1 MARRYGRRS
10 VLGRVL
16 DDTYPLAVRR
26 NITTVTVARLVSNAL
41 YRFAAPFLAVIARG
55 FDVSISEIAIALTIA
70 ELCAVASP
78 LIGHTVVDRI
88 SRRTAMTVG
97 LTGVAAG
104 AFVTAL
110 APNVPAFTV
119 GLVVISA
126 FKIVFD
132 LAMGAWII
140 DHVEFARRS
149 RVVGLTETAWAL
161 GLLVGVSTMGLIT
174 AATSWPWGY
183 AAAGLV
189 AAVMA
194 VVIHARIAPDAVAG
208 HPSRSTIADPHDGF
222 ALPAIGWLAVG
233 AMLAMS
239 AAIQS
244 VFVTFGSWLED
255 DFDVSTAALAGITFA
270 LGAVELGSSSLSSLR
285 TDRWGKERS
294 VVGGAVL
301 MAIAGTAFAA
311 VDTSAVAGMAA
322 LAVLIGGFEFGI
334 VSAVPIGGDLMPGRP
349 GRGLGLFL
357 GATAVGR
364 GVTTIPATRLYD
376 AHGMGA
382 CALLAAV
389 LALVAAG
396 AMGARWRL
404 VGRSLGA
411 APPQPR

>member
-1 MARRYGRRS
+1 MRS
-10 VLGRVL
+10 
-16 DDTYPLAVRR
+16 
-26 NITTVTVARLVSNAL
+26 
-41 YRFAAPFLAVIARG
+41 
-55 FDVSISEIAIALTIA
+55 
-70 ELCAVASP
+70 
-78 LIGHTVVDRI
+78 
-88 SRRTAMTVG
+88 
-97 LTGVAAG
+97 
-104 AFVTAL
+104 
-110 APNVPAFTV
+110 
-119 GLVVISA
+119 
-126 FKIVFD
+126 
-132 LAMGAWII
+132 
-140 DHVEFARRS
+140 
-149 RVVGLTETAWAL
+149 
-161 GLLVGVSTMGLIT
+161 
-174 AATSWPWGY
+174 
-183 AAAGLV
+183 
-189 AAVMA
+189 
-194 VVIHARIAPDAVAG
+194 AG

-222 ALPAIGWLAVG
+222 ALPATGWLAVG

-396 AMGARWRL
+396 AMGARLAPRRPASARRRL
-404 VGRSLGA
+404 SRGSRW
-411 APPQPR
+411 

>member
-78 LIGHTVVDRI
+78 LIGHTVVDRM

-132 LAMGAWII
+132 LGMGAWII

-174 AATSWPWGY
+174 AATSWP
-183 AAAGLV
+183 
-189 AAVMA
+189 
-194 VVIHARIAPDAVAG
+194 
-208 HPSRSTIADPHDGF
+208 
-222 ALPAIGWLAVG
+222 
-233 AMLAMS
+233 
-239 AAIQS
+239 
-244 VFVTFGSWLED
+244 
-255 DFDVSTAALAGITFA
+255 
-270 LGAVELGSSSLSSLR
+270 
-285 TDRWGKERS
+285 
-294 VVGGAVL
+294 
-301 MAIAGTAFAA
+301 
-311 VDTSAVAGMAA
+311 
-322 LAVLIGGFEFGI
+322 
-334 VSAVPIGGDLMPGRP
+334 
-349 GRGLGLFL
+349 LGL
-357 GATAVGR
+357 R
-364 GVTTIPATRLYD
+364 RRR
-376 AHGMGA
+376 
-382 CALLAAV
+382 
-389 LALVAAG
+389 
-396 AMGARWRL
+396 ARR
-404 VGRSLGA
+404 RA
-411 APPQPR
+411 

>member
-1 MARRYGRRS
+1 

-26 NITTVTVARLVSNAL
+26 NVTTVTVARLVSNAL

-78 LIGHTVVDRI
+78 LIGHVVVDRV

-97 LTGVAAG
+97 LTGVASG

-126 FKIVFD
+126 FKIMFD
-132 LAMGAWII
+132 LSMGAWII

-183 AAAGLV
+183 AAGGLA

-194 VVIHARIAPDAVAG
+194 VVIRARIAPDAAG
-208 HPSRSTIADPHDGF
+208 GHASRSEIAARHDGL
-222 ALPAIGWLAVG
+222 ALPATGWLAVG
-233 AMLAMS
+233 AMLALS
-239 AAIQS
+239 AASQS

-255 DFDVSTAALAGITFA
+255 DFDVSTATLAGITFG
-270 LGAVELGSSSLSSLR
+270 LGAVELGASSLSSLR

-301 MAIAGTAFAA
+301 MAIGGTGFAA
-311 VDTSAVAGMAA
+311 VDANAVAGMAA
-322 LAVLIGGFEFGI
+322 LALLIGAFEFGI

-349 GRGLGLFL
+349 GRGLGVFL

-364 GVTTIPATRLYD
+364 GATTIPTTRLYD
-376 AHGMGA
+376 AHGMAA
-382 CALLAAV
+382 CALLASV
-389 LALVAAG
+389 LALVAAV

-404 VGRSLGA
+404 VARPRLRP
-411 APPQPR
+411 APAQPR